1 MKRFLTILLSII
13 ICFSFALTAYA
24 DDEMTETQPE
34 PETTVNSSQPRLMVS
49 AYKLTSES
57 VTPNENTA
65 IEITFKNYSNSKAVY
80 NIKLSLLEES
90 GEIRPSGTG
99 TQFVNKI
106 AAGGSYTWK
115 VELNASKT
123 AQIGEH
129 KLTASA
135 EYEDEYYSAFSSSDT
150 LLVNVMQSVSLDYSG
165 IELPKKVTQDSTVT
179 AEINLMNTG
188 KSALRNAKVNF
199 DIEGIDSGSVL
210 FIGEIPAGES
220 KSGSTNLRVSKEIL
234 GDVSGTAVLS
244 YEDEFGTE
252 YSKEINIST
261 KIEEKIET
269 ENKEETEKEQ
279 KYPLWWAF
287 LLTGAVI
294 GGAVGFIIPTA
305 INASKKRKEDELR
318 L

>member
-1 MKRFLTILLSII
+1 MKKILTILLSVI
-13 ICFSFALTAYA
+13 ICLSFAATAYA
-24 DDEMTETQPE
+24 DDEVPEVQPE
-34 PETTVNSSQPRLMVS
+34 IETTVNSSQPRLMVS
-49 AYKLTSES
+49 AYKLTSDS
-57 VTPNENTA
+57 ITPAENTT
-65 IEITFKNYSNSKAVY
+65 IEITFKNYSTSKAVY

-90 GEIRPSGTG
+90 GEIKPVGTG

-106 AAGGSYTWK
+106 GASGSYTWK

-129 KLTASA
+129 RLTAAA
-135 EYEDEYYSAFSSSDT
+135 EYEDEYYSSFSSSDT
-150 LLVNVMQSVSLDYSG
+150 LLVNVMQSVALDYSG

-179 AEINLMNTG
+179 TEINLMNTG
-188 KSALRNAKVNF
+188 KSPLRNTRVSF
-199 DIEGIDSGSVL
+199 DIEGLDSGSVL

-220 KSGSTNLRVSKEIL
+220 KGGSENLRVSKDKL
-234 GDVSGTAVLS
+234 GDISGTATLS

-252 YSKEINIST
+252 YSKDINIST
-261 KIEEKIET
+261 KIEEKVET
-269 ENKEETEKEQ
+269 ENKKEDKKEQ

-287 LLTGAVI
+287 LLTGAIV

-305 INASKKRKEDELR
+305 INSAKKRKEDELR

>member
-1 MKRFLTILLSII
+1 MKRFIIILLSII
-13 ICFSFALTAYA
+13 ICFSFTATAYA
-24 DDEMTETQPE
+24 DDEIPEAQPE
-34 PETTVNSSQPRLMVS
+34 PETTMNSSQPRLMVS

-57 VTPNENTA
+57 VTPAENTT

-90 GEIRPSGTG
+90 GEIKPVGTG

-106 AAGGSYTWK
+106 GAGGSYTWK

-129 KLTASA
+129 RLSAAA

-150 LLVNVMQSVSLDYSG
+150 LLVNVMQSVVLDYSG

-188 KSALRNAKVNF
+188 KSPLRNAKVNF
-199 DIEGIDSGSVL
+199 DIDGLDSGSVL

-220 KSGSTNLRVSKEIL
+220 KGGSANLRVSKDKL
-234 GDVSGTAVLS
+234 GDVSGTATLS
-244 YEDEFGTE
+244 YEDEFGNE

-261 KIEEKIET
+261 KIEEKVET
-269 ENKEETEKEQ
+269 ENKEETKKEQ

-287 LLTGAVI
+287 LLTGAAV
-294 GGAVGFIIPTA
+294 GGIVGFIIPTA
-305 INASKKRKEDELR
+305 INATKKRKEDELR